1 MEQKQNKKRYAIN
14 FEKFFELVSKK
25 NQNEKNNES
34 TITEIWQPDTD
45 GELQIVN
52 KEMVDN
58 KYDTNNNLC
67 SLRYDFL
74 NGLINQILSVYATT
88 PENQLFRNENQMSFG
103 QRIIF
108 ETFLR
113 EGVIY
118 EIK

>member
-74 NGLINQILSVYATT
+74 NGLINQILSVYMTA